1 MRLRGMT
8 EHRLRPLL
16 NPRSIAVVGA
26 SANRE
31 SFGWT
36 SWRAIREI
44 GHEGD
49 LFLVNPRY
57 DDIDGE
63 RCYPDIASIGRPV
76 EHAMLN
82 VSNPNLERV
91 FDEAIAAGVKAV
103 TIFASCYLAND
114 GDPPLLERLKR
125 KAREASLLV
134 CGGNGA
140 GFVNREERVQVTL
153 AGGRSSV
160 EVGPVTLISQS
171 GSIYLGMI
179 QTDGRLGFNLTVT
192 SGQEIA
198 VTASDY
204 MDYALGLESTRAIG
218 LALETI
224 RDAAGFREVA
234 DRARERGVPVI
245 AVKVARTP
253 ESIRMART
261 HSGALAGNDA
271 AYDAVFRHHAVQRV
285 DDIDA
290 LIATLQM
297 AVQPRRFWPGGIV
310 ALTDSGGER
319 EHLVDLAHRHNV
331 PFAAISHDAT
341 RRMEACLDY
350 GLEATNPVD
359 AWGTGKKFV
368 ETYIECWD
376 ALMSDPGSAAGLWVA
391 DIRDFDVFRKPCI
404 EPARMIAERTGK
416 PMCFANCVPA
426 AIVHETAREL
436 AAAGTPLIDGL
447 DAAVTAFSRMLALR
461 DHRTMRPPDPPG
473 DAVISRWRS
482 RLAAGGALDEAEGL
496 ALARD
501 FGCVTTQPVIV
512 ETASNVMAAAERFDG
527 PLVLKTAMPGH
538 HHKSDVDGVRLGIE
552 GKASLLDAWQE
563 MASRLGPRA
572 LLAPM
577 APPGVEMMFGLVHD
591 ETFGPLVLVA
601 AGGVL
606 AEVVDDS
613 LLAVPPL
620 DAEAALDL
628 IDGLRAGRLLDGVRG
643 RPASDRRA
651 LAEMLARFSVL
662 VHCLGDMIAE
672 LDLNPVIA
680 GADGAIAVDALVV
693 PSA

>member
-1 MRLRGMT
+1 MT

-31 SFGWT
+31 SFGWS
-36 SWRAIREI
+36 SWQAIREI
-44 GHEGD
+44 GYDGD

-63 RCYPDIASIGRPV
+63 RCYGDVASIGRPV

-103 TIFASCYLAND
+103 TIFASCYVEND

-125 KAREASLLV
+125 KAREVSLLV

-153 AGGRSSV
+153 SGGRSSL
-160 EVGPVTLISQS
+160 EVGPITLISQS
-171 GSIYLGMI
+171 GSIYLGML

-198 VTASDY
+198 VTAGDY

-218 LALETI
+218 LVLETV
-224 RDAAGFREVA
+224 RDAAGFREMA
-234 DRARERGVPVI
+234 SRAFERGVPVVAI
-245 AVKVARTP
+245 KFARTP

-271 AYDAVFRHHAVQRV
+271 AYDAVFRHHAIQRV

-319 EHLVDLAHRHNV
+319 EHLVDLAHRHEV
-331 PFAAISHDAT
+331 PFAAISEDTT
-341 RRMEACLDY
+341 RRMEACLEH

-359 AWGTGKKFV
+359 AWGTGKNFV
-368 ETYIECWD
+368 DIYTECWD
-376 ALMSDPGSAAGLWVA
+376 ALMSDPASAAGLWVA
-391 DIRDFDVFRKPCI
+391 DIRDFDVFRTPCI

-426 AIVHETAREL
+426 GVVHEKAREL
-436 AAAGTPLIDGL
+436 AAAGIPLIDGL
-447 DAAVTAFSRMLALR
+447 NAAVTAFSRMLALR
-461 DHRTMRPPDPPG
+461 DHRTMRPPGAPP
-473 DAVISRWRS
+473 DDVIGHWRS
-482 RLAAGGALDEAEGL
+482 RLAEGGALDEAEGL
-496 ALARD
+496 ALVRD
-501 FGCVTTQPVIV
+501 FGCETTEPVIV
-512 ETASNVMAAAERFDG
+512 ESTDDVMEAAERFDG

-552 GKASLLDAWQE
+552 GKGALVEAWQE

-572 LLAPM
+572 LVAPM

-601 AGGVL
+601 AGGIL

-620 DAEAALDL
+620 DADAALVL
-628 IDGLRAGRLLDGVRG
+628 IDRLRAGRLLDGVRG
-643 RPASDRRA
+643 RPANDRRA

-662 VHCLGDMIAE
+662 VASLGDMIAE

-680 GADGAIAVDALVV
+680 GAEGAIAVDALVV

>member
-1 MRLRGMT
+1 MI

-26 SANRE
+26 SVNRE

-36 SWRAIREI
+36 SWQAIRQI
-44 GHEGD
+44 GFTGEF
-49 LFLVNPRY
+49 FLVNPRY

-63 RCYPDIASIGRPV
+63 RCFPDIASIGRPV

-82 VSNPNLERV
+82 VSNPRLERV

-114 GDPPLLERLKR
+114 EDPPLLERLRR
-125 KAREASLLV
+125 KSREASLLV

-153 AGGRSSV
+153 ASGRSSLDA
-160 EVGPVTLISQS
+160 GPVTLISQS
-171 GSIYLGMI
+171 GSFYLGML

-198 VTASDY
+198 VTAGDY

-218 LALETI
+218 LVLETV
-224 RDAAGFREVA
+224 REAAGFREAA
-234 DRARERGVPVI
+234 DRARERGVPVVAI
-245 AVKVARTP
+245 KVARTP
-253 ESIRMART
+253 ESIRMAHT

-319 EHLVDLAHRHNV
+319 EHLVDLAHRHKV
-331 PFAAISHDAT
+331 PFASISHTTT
-341 RRMEACLDY
+341 RRMEACLDH

-359 AWGTGKKFV
+359 AWGTGNNFV
-368 ETYIECWD
+368 ETCTECWD

-391 DIRDFDVFRKPCI
+391 DIRDFDVFRTPCI
-404 EPARMIAERTGK
+404 EPARMIAERTRK

-426 AIVHETAREL
+426 GIVHEKAREL
-436 AAAGTPLIDGL
+436 AAAGIPLIDGL
-447 DAAVTAFSRMLALR
+447 NAAVIAFSRMLALR
-461 DHRTMRPPDPPG
+461 DHRTMRPPDAPS
-473 DAVISRWRS
+473 DAVISRWRN
-482 RLAAGGALDEAEGL
+482 RLAGGGAFDEAEGL

-501 FGCVTTQPVIV
+501 FGCATTEPVIV
-512 ETASNVMAAAERFDG
+512 ETASDVMEAAERFDG

-538 HHKSDVDGVRLGIE
+538 HHKSDVDGVRLRIE
-552 GKASLLDAWQE
+552 GKTALLDAWRE
-563 MASRLGPRA
+563 MAARLGPRA

-577 APPGVEMMFGLVHD
+577 VPPGVEMMFGLVHD

-601 AGGVL
+601 TGGVL

-620 DAEAALDL
+620 DAEAALAL
-628 IDGLRAGRLLDGVRG
+628 IDRLRAGRLLDGVRG
-643 RPASDRRA
+643 RPASDRAA
-651 LAEMLARFSVL
+651 LGEALARFSVL
-662 VHCLGDMIAE
+662 VACLGDVIAE

-680 GADGAIAVDALVV
+680 GTDGAIAVDALVV
-693 PSA
+693 PKA

>member
-1 MRLRGMT
+1 MT

-26 SANRE
+26 SSNRE

-44 GHEGD
+44 GHDGD

-63 RCYPDIASIGRPV
+63 RCYPDIASIGQPV

-82 VSNPNLERV
+82 VSNPRLERV

-103 TIFASCYLAND
+103 TIFASCYLADD

-140 GFVNREERVQVTL
+140 GFVNRQERVQVTL
-153 AGGRSSV
+153 AGGRSSLD
-160 EVGPVTLISQS
+160 VGPVTLISQS
-171 GSIYLGMI
+171 GSVYLGML

-218 LALETI
+218 LVLETV
-224 RDAAGFREVA
+224 RDAAGFREAA
-234 DRARERGVPVI
+234 DRARERDVPVV
-245 AVKVARTP
+245 AVKFARTP
-253 ESIRMART
+253 ESIRMAHT

-319 EHLVDLAHRHNV
+319 EHLVDLAHRHKV
-331 PFAAISHDAT
+331 PFAAISQAT
-341 RRMEACLDY
+341 IRRMEACLDY

-359 AWGTGKKFV
+359 AWGTGNNFV
-368 ETYIECWD
+368 ETYTECWD
-376 ALMSDPGSAAGLWVA
+376 ALMSDPDTAAGLWVA

-426 AIVHETAREL
+426 AVVHETAREL
-436 AAAGTPLIDGL
+436 AAAGIPLIDGL

-461 DHRTMRPPDPPG
+461 DHRTMRPP
-473 DAVISRWRS
+473 
-482 RLAAGGALDEAEGL
+482 
-496 ALARD
+496 
-501 FGCVTTQPVIV
+501 
-512 ETASNVMAAAERFDG
+512 
-527 PLVLKTAMPGH
+527 
-538 HHKSDVDGVRLGIE
+538 
-552 GKASLLDAWQE
+552 
-563 MASRLGPRA
+563 
-572 LLAPM
+572 
-577 APPGVEMMFGLVHD
+577 
-591 ETFGPLVLVA
+591 
-601 AGGVL
+601 
-606 AEVVDDS
+606 
-613 LLAVPPL
+613 
-620 DAEAALDL
+620 
-628 IDGLRAGRLLDGVRG
+628 
-643 RPASDRRA
+643 RPATRCRHRSLAQSPGPKRRP
-651 LAEMLARFSVL
+651 RRGGGPGP
-662 VHCLGDMIAE
+662 C
-672 LDLNPVIA
+672 P
-680 GADGAIAVDALVV
+680 
-693 PSA
+693 